1 MGSRAGGMDSVWTR
15 MAQWRRELVALVVLP
30 LAAVGAGLGLE
41 AGATEPAPNV
51 PKIVSVDKSQ
61 LTVRNG
67 STGVVTA
74 TLSPTPNR
82 SGVLT
87 LGSSDPDNASVPA
100 KLGYAAGQS
109 KVGIPITGESEGQ
122 AQVTA
127 TLNGSSQYISVNVT
141 GTPSRLVGIL
151 PPISAIREG
160 ATGRFFLVMTPRRS
174 NQNHTIY
181 LVSSDPAKLTV
192 PETVTLAAG
201 QTTVSFL
208 ATGVSRGRARITASL
223 DNNGVATKSSAEVL
237 VLPSP
242 PTVVS
247 LLPATSTIEKGAQAQ
262 LKVGISRAQTTP
274 TTVALSAATSGVV
287 TLPAQVEIP
296 AGQSDVTFTV
306 SALEVGNTFVVAS
319 LNGSTVQAAVQVM
332 PVPPRLAALEPA
344 DTTVSVSAQ
353 GQITAKL
360 TSSQSA
366 PTTITLT
373 SEPAGIIQVPAQV
386 QVPAGAMEVAIPV
399 TGLAVGAAD
408 VVAQLNGSTRRTRVT
423 VTPQPAQLAALLPG
437 TLGIQ
442 VGASGLLTARLNA
455 AQTDPVTIALS
466 SSQPSVARVPESVTI
481 PAGAIEQAISVGGLE
496 EGSAQVS
503 ASLNGSVVSATI
515 NVTLPPPQLA
525 GAEPG
530 TQDLP
535 KGKLGKVKLT
545 LDRAPQ
551 DPALIAIANDN
562 TAAIEAPAEMTVPA
576 GQTSVEIPVLARQ
589 LGRANL
595 TATLNGSTR
604 QAAVVVVEPEI
615 VAITVTPSAAAVAP
629 GQSAQMQATGT
640 YSDATTRDVTSGAGT
655 AWSTG
660 SATIASVDQQGKVTG
675 EATGETTVSALQSVL
690 PTYGNPSPSPVVGS
704 ASVTVS
710 APSALAVSA
719 SKSNLVVGESATI
732 VITTPYPVAATPV
745 VVTLSVSGTGGL
757 QVPATL
763 TIGPGLTSVSG
774 TVTATA
780 AGSPVVQVSATK
792 FASSS
797 LTFTVVPPVPV
808 GVVITGI
815 NPTSG
820 APASE
825 VVITGTGFVSPASGN
840 TVTFYGNVPAVV
852 QAGTTTQL
860 TVRVPDAAQTG
871 PITVTNSIGSG
882 ESAPFTVVREQ
893 DFGLQAS
900 PAYLKVMQDSNA
912 AAVLNLNTTGT
923 RPYQGLARL
932 TASGLPAGVQA
943 RFEPATMSAYQTGK
957 LVLSAQPSAPVG
969 TATVTIRAEATLDG
983 LPWVRESR
991 INVEVIEKGTVTGV
1005 KGRFVTPTGA
1015 GIPGVIVRQDTTTN
1029 QVVSDAAGNFL
1040 ITGLPGGVTTLRFDA
1055 TPANS
1060 LYPIWPYNVTLEA
1073 GQLLTTNDW
1082 VINPPPSDDKFKQIA
1097 NATQDQAIT
1106 DDRFPGFA
1114 ITLPAG
1120 VSITGWDGVKKT
1132 RIAVERI
1139 EPDKLPVGSPP
1150 FPMKEA
1156 YQLYFGTPMGGIPSA
1171 PIPVTL
1177 PNVAEK
1183 DPGEKVEIW
1192 WFDGSPMGG
1201 TGDWKLAG
1209 LGTVSADGKTVAS
1222 DAGVG
1227 IPRFCGVCGLVSLSC
1242 PAPPTPPQ
1250 TPPKTCPP
1258 TAGNPVDLF
1267 TGQEMATTD
1276 GLSCGGLSPIDTRL
1290 RYNPVDPFNNKAGT
1304 VASFGFGWTFDYDI
1318 SFLPFEGVQKRLV
1331 LPGGQFVNVVND
1343 GTGKFRPVD
1352 DPRMSGSYAQDA
1364 GSGKWEVM
1372 LKGGTKWLFEPFA
1385 GIPGVIRGGPPLFL
1399 TRITDNNGNATSI
1412 TRQSNGRIQR
1422 INGSDGRAVTFSYG
1436 ANGFVSS
1443 LQDHTGRQQTYEYVA
1458 TGEPDTGTVQQR
1470 VKKITDAAG
1479 RATVY
1484 TYHNETVEPPQNWTA
1499 GNSGALRLA
1508 AGSGGGGGGGSA
1520 ICTSETCGTVSLSSV
1535 MTDACWDYPAQ
1546 AKGVKITEVKYP
1558 WSDVPTKNT
1567 YGTSGRIIQ
1576 QQSADGRTHKFS
1588 YKYVGACVQ
1597 RKVATGSARKLNTGT
1612 GGGGIA
1618 PPPDPYDSYA
1628 YCLNREATVPSTLY
1642 QYWGLPEK
1650 PHQRLADGACPT
1662 EDNEETRAA
1671 GWEFV
1676 GGTLVETR
1684 VTQPDGN
1691 QTITRFNSRGMPIE
1705 EIDAQGQSTKHSYD
1719 GKQQLVKTVDPLG
1732 RESKFEYDTQ
1742 GNLTASMDPLGR
1754 RVETTYDL
1762 AFGKPTSHTQFLL
1775 GVPSTQ
1781 GGQQLSYTPV
1791 IQTIAYDGKGN
1802 ATAVVDP
1809 MGVTGQFAYD
1819 TRGQISQIILPAMS
1833 AASTVPVVTE
1843 GVAGAVPK
1851 TARKITLGYNTAGDF
1866 ASLTDAQG
1874 NETKYQTDALGRVTL
1889 VTDPLGYSS
1898 QPQYNALDQVTE
1910 VTDPLTQKTTLKYDT
1925 AKRMSGVL
1933 NPMDATIE
1941 GYGYDANGRV
1951 NRIADALNQ
1960 STTVEYDTSARPVK
1974 MTDRKGQVT
1983 TVTYD
1988 ARGEVT
1994 RIEKPGHTVNFQ
2006 YDAAG
2011 RLVELRDA
2019 ASVYTYGYDAADRLV
2034 QVDSTTAAG
2043 SHRLRYDLDS
2053 LGRVT
2058 KRTLSGSSMV
2068 APEVTTFEWDLA
2080 GRVLSHTSIV
2090 GGQPHKTSYEYDT
2103 GGRLVARKVQA
2114 GDQPDLIT
2122 QRYGYDIAERLSQI
2136 KYLRAEGTAG
2146 EQLIEQIDYGY
2157 DANGRRT
2164 QKSALNNSGM
2174 GGQETPMTATY
2185 DAANRMTSVTL
2196 VLPNGPATY
2205 TLSYDLEGNLLQ
2217 RANAHDASDKVTYT
2231 WDANNRLMAI
2241 VQPGISASYT
2251 YDAFGRRIQ
2260 ATITPAGQAAQT
2272 LQYIYEGQQALGEV
2286 RNGRLS
2292 HRLLT
2297 GLQLDEVIARASLN
2311 AGGTKD
2317 PDRSRIFLTDAL
2329 NSVLAQLK
2337 DDSAAS
2343 LQNGYVY
2350 SPYGETKTIGPDESL
2365 STIKYTARESEGSDL
2380 YFYRARYYDP
2390 VLKRFLSEDP
2400 IGLEGGPNVYA
2411 YVNGDPVS
2419 LADPTGNIFMPGAII
2434 GGIIG
2439 GATAAAT
2446 GQSIIG
2452 GAISGAI
2459 GGAFPGGGIIIN
2471 AAIGAVAGA
2480 AGYLA
2485 DTGCPPGMRPT
2496 LGAVA
2501 QNAALG
2507 ALGGVVGR
2515 AAGFGNGLQAVRG
2528 GASGASAVTRS
2539 YNAQAGGG
2547 AAYGTFLTYA
2557 FPSPECTCR

>member
-1 MGSRAGGMDSVWTR
+1 MGSRAGGVGSVWTR

-30 LAAVGAGLGLE
+30 LAAVGVGLGLE

-51 PKIVSVDKSQ
+51 PKIVSVDKTQ
-61 LTVRNG
+61 LAVRNG

-87 LGSSDPDNASVPA
+87 LSSSDPDNASVPA

-127 TLNGSSQYISVNVT
+127 TLNGSSQNISVNVT

-181 LVSSDPAKLTV
+181 LVSSDPARLTV
-192 PETVTLAAG
+192 PATVTLAAG

-208 ATGVSRGRARITASL
+208 ATGVSQGRARITASL
-223 DNNGVATKSSAEVL
+223 ENNGVATKSSAEVL

-373 SEPAGIIQVPAQV
+373 SEPAGVIQVPAQV

-442 VGASGLLTARLNA
+442 AGASGLLTARLNA
-455 AQTDPVTIALS
+455 VQTDPVTVALS
-466 SSQPSVARVPESVTI
+466 SSQPSIARVPESVTI
-481 PAGAIEQAISVGGLE
+481 PAGAIEQTISVGGLK

-660 SATIASVDQQGKVTG
+660 SSTIASVDQQGKVTG

-732 VITTPYPVAATPV
+732 VVTTPYPVAATPV

-763 TIGPGLTSVSG
+763 TIGPGLTSASG

-797 LTFTVVPPVPV
+797 LSFTVVPPVPV

-852 QAGTTTQL
+852 QSGTATQL

-871 PITVTNSIGSG
+871 PIKVTNSIGSG

-943 RFEPATMSAYQTGK
+943 RFEPATLSAYQTGK

-991 INVEVIEKGTVTGV
+991 INVEVIEKGTITGV

-1055 TPANS
+1055 TPANG

-1097 NATQDQAIT
+1097 NAAQDQSIT

-1139 EPDKLPVGSPP
+1139 EPDKLPVGAPP

-1177 PNVAEK
+1177 PNVAERE
-1183 DPGEKVEIW
+1183 PGDKVEIW

-1201 TGDWKLAG
+1201 TGDWKMAG
-1209 LGTVSADGKTVAS
+1209 YGTVSLDGKTVSS
-1222 DAGVG
+1222 DPGVG

-1242 PAPPTPPQ
+1242 PPPPSPP
-1250 TPPKTCPP
+1250 PPCPCTTCECQGGGS
-1258 TAGNPVDLF
+1258 AGNPVSLH
-1267 TGQEMATTD
+1267 TGQEHARTA
-1276 GLSCGGLSPIDTRL
+1276 GLAVQGELPISTAMD
-1290 RYNPVDPFNNKAGT
+1290 YNPVDAFNNRAGT
-1304 VASFGFGWTFDYDI
+1304 ITSFGYGWTFEYDV
-1318 SFLPFEGVQKRLV
+1318 SFLPFEGPQKRLV
-1331 LPGGQFVNVVND
+1331 MPGGQFVNFTDD
-1343 GTGKFRPVD
+1343 GMGRYRPTED
-1352 DPRMSGSYAQDA
+1352 GRFAGAYASPLNA
-1364 GSGKWEVM
+1364 GQWQIT
-1372 LKGGTKWLFEPFA
+1372 LKGGSKWTFAPFA

-1399 TRITDNNGNATSI
+1399 TQIEESDGATVVI
-1412 TRQSNGRIQR
+1412 TRAPNGRVQQVRGSEGRR
-1422 INGSDGRAVTFSYG
+1422 IDLTYG
-1436 ANGFVSS
+1436 GNGFVSK
-1443 LQDHTGRQQTYEYVA
+1443 LMDHTGRTQSYEY
-1458 TGEPDTGTVQQR
+1458 TTSVQTAVPAVVNTMPPR
-1470 VKKITDAAG
+1470 VSKITDAAG
-1479 RATVY
+1479 RNTEYVY
-1484 TYHNETVEPPQNWTA
+1484 TSVPRYTNIFGGTATTACESDLPQDHINIA
-1499 GNSGALRLA
+1499 S
-1508 AGSGGGGGGGSA
+1508 
-1520 ICTSETCGTVSLSSV
+1520 I
-1535 MTDACWDYPAQ
+1535 
-1546 AKGVKITEVKYP
+1546 KYP
-1558 WSDVPTKNT
+1558 ESDTPTQNT
-1567 YGTSGRIIQ
+1567 YGTDRILRQ
-1576 QQSADGRTHKFS
+1576 TTATGETWGFS
-1588 YKYVGACVQ
+1588 YRRIGACVV
-1597 RKVATGSARKLNTGT
+1597 KVNPSPSAELAYLYTCRAGQSLSTRTCTSSGGAGT
-1612 GGGGIA
+1612 CTEQVIGTC
-1618 PPPDPYDSYA
+1618 PDVDS
-1628 YCLNREATVPSTLY
+1628 
-1642 QYWGLPEK
+1642 
-1650 PHQRLADGACPT
+1650 
-1662 EDNEETRAA
+1662 EESYAA
-1671 GWEFV
+1671 GWRFY
-1676 GGTLVETR
+1676 GGTNVETR
-1684 VTQPDGN
+1684 VTRPDG
-1691 QTITRFNSRGMPIE
+1691 THTTTRFNPKGMPLE
-1705 EIDAQGQSTKHSYD
+1705 VVDQNGQLTRYAYNAR
-1719 GKQQLVKTVDPLG
+1719 QQPVLVTDPLG
-1732 RESKFEYDTQ
+1732 RQTRYEYDDR
-1742 GNLTASMDPLGR
+1742 GNRTAVTNALGH
-1754 RVETTYDL
+1754 RVETTYEQQ
-1762 AFGKPTSHTQFLL
+1762 FNKPTGVTQFLL

-1781 GGQQLSYTPV
+1781 NGQQLSYTPV
-1791 IQTIAYDGKGN
+1791 ARTFVYDG
-1802 ATAVVDP
+1802 
-1809 MGVTGQFAYD
+1809 
-1819 TRGQISQIILPAMS
+1819 RGQPTMATDPVGIATTMAYNARGRLSEVVLPARTD
-1833 AASTVPVVTE
+1833 ATHVPVVTDA
-1843 GVAGAVPK
+1843 VASALPK
-1851 TARKITLGYNTAGDF
+1851 SARKISMAYSNAGD
-1866 ASLTDAQG
+1866 LTMATDPLG
-1874 NETKYQTDALGRVTL
+1874 NETKYTPDALGRIGVSTDALGYSTQMTYNSLGQLTQV
-1889 VTDPLGYSS
+1889 DNPLGEQSS
-1898 QPQYNALDQVTE
+1898 LQYDAQAR
-1910 VTDPLTQKTTLKYDT
+1910 LT
-1925 AKRMSGVL
+1925 AVI
-1933 NPMDATIE
+1933 NPARVAIE
-1941 GYGYDANGRV
+1941 SYGYDAKGRL
-1951 NRIADALNQ
+1951 NRITDALSQ
-1960 STTVEYDTSARPVK
+1960 STSVEYDTAGRPVK
-1974 MTDRKGQVT
+1974 IIDRKGQVT
-1983 TVTYD
+1983 NLVFDATGEVVEISRPGYNVSFTYD
-1988 ARGEVT
+1988 AV
-1994 RIEKPGHTVNFQ
+1994 
-2006 YDAAG
+2006 G
-2011 RLVELRDA
+2011 RLTQVRDG
-2019 ASVYTYGYDAADRLV
+2019 ASVSTYVYDAADRATEV
-2034 QVDSTTAAG
+2034 SSTTAAG
-2043 SHRLRYDLDS
+2043 THHLRYTYDS
-2053 LGRVT
+2053 LNRVES
-2058 KRTLSGSSMV
+2058 RVVSGTGFV
-2068 APEVTTFEWDLA
+2068 QPEVTSYKWDLA
-2080 GRVLSHTSIV
+2080 GRLQSFTAIV
-2090 GGQPHKTSYEYDT
+2090 GGKPYTTAFEYDVA
-2103 GGRLVARKVQA
+2103 GRVAARRTQA
-2114 GDQPDLIT
+2114 GEREGALI
-2122 QRYGYDIAERLSQI
+2122 QRYGYDASDRLAQI
-2136 KYLRAEGTAG
+2136 KYSKLDSAGAEVLT
-2146 EQLIEQIDYGY
+2146 EQIDYKY
-2157 DANGRRT
+2157 DARGQRVGR
-2164 QKSALNNSGM
+2164 SALNNNSLANN
-2174 GGQETPMTATY
+2174 EPPMVATY
-2185 DAANRMTSVTL
+2185 DAANRMGTIALSI
-2196 VLPNGPATY
+2196 GGATKTY
-2205 TLSYDLEGNLLQ
+2205 SMEYDRNGNL
-2217 RANAHDASDKVTYT
+2217 RSKSNTGDPADVTTYT
-2231 WDANNRLMAI
+2231 WDPQDRLIAI
-2241 VQPGISASYT
+2241 AQPGLDASFS
-2251 YDAFGRRIQ
+2251 YDAYGRRVQ
-2260 ATITPAGQAAQT
+2260 MTVTRQGQPAST
-2272 LQYIYEGQQALGEV
+2272 VQYVYEGAQALGEL
-2286 RNGRLS
+2286 RDGKLS
-2292 HRLLT
+2292 HRLIT
-2297 GLQLDEVIARASLN
+2297 GLRLDETIARIAVNASGLKN
-2311 AGGTKD
+2311 DLA
-2317 PDRSRIFLTDAL
+2317 SRIYMTDAL
-2329 NSVLAQLK
+2329 NTVLAEWS
-2337 DDSAAS
+2337 DTSDSVR
-2343 LQNGYVY
+2343 QNEYTY
-2350 SPYGETKTIGPDESL
+2350 SPFGVTQASETAGTTNPIRYAS
-2365 STIKYTARESEGSDL
+2365 REQDDTGL

-2390 VLKRFLSEDP
+2390 HLKRFISSDP
-2400 IGLEGGPNVYA
+2400 IGLHGGMNTYA
-2411 YVNGDPVS
+2411 YAMSSPLQ
-2419 LADPTGNIFMPGAII
+2419 LADPTG
-2434 GGIIG
+2434 
-2439 GATAAAT
+2439 
-2446 GQSIIG
+2446 
-2452 GAISGAI
+2452 
-2459 GGAFPGGGIIIN
+2459 
-2471 AAIGAVAGA
+2471 
-2480 AGYLA
+2480 LA
-2485 DTGCPPGMRPT
+2485 PTCIEVKDGETRESKEEVIDEGKTSWHVPVPIAKGFAPDTGPPKPGRRWKP
-2496 LGAVA
+2496 GIEIDYEW
-2501 QNAALG
+2501 QIWE
-2507 ALGGVVGR
+2507 VG
-2515 AAGFGNGLQAVRG
+2515 
-2528 GASGASAVTRS
+2528 
-2539 YNAQAGGG
+2539 YI
-2547 AAYGTFLTYA
+2547 TYA
-2557 FPSPECTCR
+2557 TYLVEKVIGHYTRACSEWRTIKYPCGREERWFYFDERKINRVEDQSRKLMKRHKDYFSRLIAKPM